1 MFTEFLF
8 SLRAHGLPVGLN
20 EWMAFLTGL
29 RRGVATDIDGMYGFG
44 RSILCRTEADYDAF
58 DLAFGSFFEGR
69 IMTPEIREELLSWLA
84 KEAGA
89 NDGELVDPEFANED
103 LFREF
108 LKRLA
113 EQTEEHHGGNYWV
126 GTGGTSPFGNSGRA
140 SRGIRVGSQGGGVVP
155 SMWPL
160 NDDGR
165 ITVTTGSWMYVTY
178 RSFSAPFEV

>member
-69 IMTPEIREELLSWLA
+69 IMTPEIREELLFGWRRRLGPTTVNWLT
-84 KEAGA
+84 
-89 NDGELVDPEFANED
+89 P
-103 LFREF
+103 
-108 LKRLA
+108 
-113 EQTEEHHGGNYWV
+113 
-126 GTGGTSPFGNSGRA
+126 S
-140 SRGIRVGSQGGGVVP
+140 SQMKTFFV
-155 SMWPL
+155 
-160 NDDGR
+160 
-165 ITVTTGSWMYVTY
+165 
-178 RSFSAPFEV
+178 SF